1 MAQSSMTDDRV
12 TCQTCRHLK
21 GSCCTAAKAA
31 LLSKTRQREELSPE
45 FIKLNQ
51 RCYGYAARR

>member
-1 MAQSSMTDDRV
+1 MTDDRI

-21 GSCCTAAKAA
+21 GSYCTAAKAA

-45 FIKLNQ
+45 FIRLKQ
-51 RCYGYAARR
+51 RCHGYSAKK

>member
-1 MAQSSMTDDRV
+1 MTDDRV

-21 GSCCTAAKAA
+21 GSYCTAAKAA

-45 FIKLNQ
+45 FIKLQQ
-51 RCYGYAARR
+51 RCHGYAQSRKG